1 MSRRRRR
8 RRTTALVL
16 LVQILSLL
24 SGEVTAKCLNFSL
37 KGTIQDFVTIAERRS
52 VITGVTEGVIDTSSS
67 SSSSGNVCSYE
78 FVGPFPESEIRID
91 FTEKTMGGGGLV
103 ILDGGVN
110 GTLHSRPVKI
120 YRAVQ

>member
-8 RRTTALVL
+8 RRTAVLAL

-24 SGEVTAKCLNFSL
+24 SGEVTAKCFSVSL
-37 KGTIQDFVTIAERRS
+37 TGTIQDFVTIAERRS
-52 VITGVTEGVIDTSSS
+52 VITGVTEGVIDTS

-120 YRAVQ
+120 YRVVQ

>member
-8 RRTTALVL
+8 RRTTALAL

-24 SGEVTAKCLNFSL
+24 SSEATAKCFNINIT
-37 KGTIQDFVTIAERRS
+37 GTIQDFVTIAGRRS
-52 VITGVTEGVIDTSSS
+52 VITGVTEGVIDT

-78 FVGPFPESEIRID
+78 FVGPFPESEIRINFD
-91 FTEKTMGGGGLV
+91 EKTMGGGGLV
-103 ILDGGVN
+103 ILDGVN

-120 YRAVQ
+120 YRVVQ